1 MIKVGSKVKR
11 IQAKEEWQLGT
22 IGEVVNLIPYRK
34 AQVLWTLQP
43 RQNGTWK
50 KISVRMWVKLD
61 EIVETKN
68 SIENQKTC

>member
-11 IQAKEEWQLGT
+11 IRAKEDWQIGT

-43 RQNGTWK
+43 RQDGTWK
-50 KISVRMWVKLD
+50 KISVRMWVPLSD
-61 EIVETKN
+61 IQETK
-68 SIENQKTC
+68 